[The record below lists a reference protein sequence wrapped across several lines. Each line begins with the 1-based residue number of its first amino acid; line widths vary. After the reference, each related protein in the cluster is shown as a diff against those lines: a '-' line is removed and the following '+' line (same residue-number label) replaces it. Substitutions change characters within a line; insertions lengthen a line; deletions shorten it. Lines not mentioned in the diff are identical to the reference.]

1 MSTCVVAMNKALM
14 TVTRPA
20 TSPAL
25 MALADASRTRASLI
39 AENALLRQQL
49 IVVMRSTKVRGKI
62 TRLDRAI
69 LVALAA
75 VAKNWRDVVLI
86 VKPDT
91 LLRWHRHGFKL
102 LWSWKSRRP
111 ARHRPSAPSN
121 ETVALIKTMATNNRL
136 WGAERIRGELLKLG
150 IRVAKR
156 TVQKYLRYARP
167 PRPHGLRWSTFL
179 RNHAHETWAC
189 DFVQTYDIFFRPI
202 FAFFLIHLGTRRVV
216 HLNVTRQPSARWTAQ
231 QLRNAT
237 PWYSG
242 PCFLVR
248 DRDDKFSAGFDAV
261 AHACGTRI
269 LRTPVR
275 APKANAF
282 CGRFIGSV
290 RRECLD
296 HVLIL
301 SEQQMR
307 ARVSEYVAYFNDS
320 RSHQGI
326 QQRVPNATAHSGD
339 GKVIAMPVL
348 GGLHHEYRRTA

>member
-1 MSTCVVAMNKALM
+1 MTTCFVAMNETLM
-14 TVTRPA
+14 TVMRPA
-20 TSPAL
+20 PSPAL
-25 MALADASRTRASLI
+25 MALADASRTRAALI
-39 AENALLRQQL
+39 VENALLRQQL
-49 IVVMRSTKVRGKI
+49 IIVTRSAKVRGKI

-75 VAKNWRDVVLI
+75 VAKNWRDALMI
-86 VKPDT
+86 VKADT
-91 LLRWHRHGFKL
+91 LLRWHRQGFKL

-111 ARHRPSAPSN
+111 PKHRPSALSN
-121 ETVALIKTMATNNRL
+121 ETVSLIKTMAKDNRL

-156 TVQKYLRYARP
+156 TVQKYLRQARP
-167 PRPHGLRWSTFL
+167 PRPPGQSWSTFL

-189 DFVQTYDIFFRPI
+189 DFVQTYDLFFRPI

-216 HLNVTRQPSARWTAQ
+216 HFNVTRQPSAHWTAQ

-237 PWYSG
+237 PWCSG
-242 PCFLVR
+242 PRFLVR
-248 DRDDKFSAGFDAV
+248 DRDDKFGGSFDAV
-261 AHACGTRI
+261 AKACGTQI

-282 CGRFIGSV
+282 CERFIGSV

-296 HVLIL
+296 HLLIL

-307 ARVSEYVAYFNDS
+307 AQV
-320 RSHQGI
+320 G
-326 QQRVPNATAHSGD
+326 
-339 GKVIAMPVL
+339 
-348 GGLHHEYRRTA
+348 